1 MLTIV
6 MVLLLQIFNGMDWN
20 CMFVFHSGACDAKC
34 RMEHRTE
41 AICQTD
47 RDDLLMCLCSELL
60 PFDSDFDFISSQSG
74 KKILSFDFLHARF
87 RCSGQ
92 NRRPP
97 PEELVPLRC

>member
-20 CMFVFHSGACDAKC
+20 CMFVFHSGACDANC

-47 RDDLLMCLCSELL
+47 RDDLLMSLSSSEL

-74 KKILSFDFLHARF
+74 KKIFSFDFPNVLF
-87 RCSGQ
+87 RRLGQ
-92 NRRPP
+92 NSRPP